1 MSLTQR
7 ASYTVLA
14 PRPFSAT
21 RRSSSGTRQ
30 RSVQIRPWGLYAQSV
45 FAMLAMD
52 DLHAIF
58 SLLPVDQRLRCR
70 EMCPEWREALAYP
83 LLWCFC
89 DISQPDSGVA
99 PRSVSGFLALLRTE
113 SRDVRFRKAGFL
125 ERIGLRRARVR
136 RRNREL
142 Q

>member
-1 MSLTQR
+1 MPFLR
-7 ASYTVLA
+7 RYPPLA
-14 PRPFSAT
+14 PP
-21 RRSSSGTRQ
+21 RRSMAAPEA
-30 RSVQIRPWGLYAQSV
+30 VPYAQSV